1 MNTESLAARVATAR
15 ALVEECVRDGDDDL
29 SASDQAHLQE
39 TLEFLEEVGAALSA
53 AGGDDEDAAPAA
65 GYELETELGADL
77 VDAAEPTAE
86 DPAADDPSADERG
99 AGEPGEGILESHDE
113 AGVIF
118 EDDDPDNE
126 NAWIAAAPD
135 SIESLQD
142 RC

>member
-53 AGGDDEDAAPAA
+53 AGSDQADAAPAP
-65 GYELETELGADL
+65 GHELETELGADL
-77 VDAAEPTAE
+77 VDAAESN
-86 DPAADDPSADERG
+86 ADEPSADGRG
-99 AGEPGEGILESHDE
+99 ADDRDAAEPGEDVLESHDE

-126 NAWIAAAPD
+126 RAWIAAAPD

-142 RC
+142 WC